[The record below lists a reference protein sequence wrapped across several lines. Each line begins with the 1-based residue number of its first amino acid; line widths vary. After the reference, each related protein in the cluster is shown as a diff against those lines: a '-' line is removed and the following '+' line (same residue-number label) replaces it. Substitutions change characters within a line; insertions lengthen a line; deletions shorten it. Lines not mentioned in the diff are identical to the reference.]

1 MKHWNW
7 DRSAMKRWSLA
18 WVLLAL
24 SWGGACHG
32 ATHQHLNAG
41 ARGSEA
47 GAALYFVNGD
57 RFAASSGYVVALEK
71 AEAGTHAGL
80 HRGSITLTSLAGTL
94 DYGGPTFDHPAFGA
108 HVEVVVE
115 EVDGPVGGRF
125 GFWESGGED
134 EGTELTFDVES
145 GTRGGTNRFAL
156 SETDG
161 SAGVDPYGHV
171 HGRVFTATGAG
182 LYTVGLRLVDT
193 SMNGVDGGPLH
204 RDSEVFRLQFQAGVT
219 LARLEM
225 EGEEVRVIFGAIQG
239 YSYQVERSFGLGA
252 GAVWEAVGEV
262 VRGEDRLQEVRVPRG
277 GAAVFFRLRRTAT

>member
-1 MKHWNW
+1 MKLLRWGGRAMARCRW
-7 DRSAMKRWSLA
+7 D
-18 WVLLAL
+18 WVLLLL
-24 SWGGACHG
+24 SWSGVCHG

-41 ARGSEA
+41 ARGSTA

-71 AEAGTHAGL
+71 AGPGTHAGFY
-80 HRGSITLTSLAGTL
+80 RGSITLTSLAGTL

-115 EVDGPVGGRF
+115 EVDGPVGGRL

-134 EGTELTFDVES
+134 EGTELTFDVEA

-171 HGRVFTATGAG
+171 HGRVFTATTAG

-193 SMNGVDGGPLH
+193 SLNGVDGGPLH
-204 RDSEVFRLQFQAGVT
+204 RDSEIFRLQFQAGVT

-225 EGEEVRVIFGAIQG
+225 EAEEVRVMFGAIQG
-239 YSYQVERSFGLGA
+239 YAYQVERSSGLGA

-262 VRGEDRLQEVRVPRG
+262 VRGEDRIREVRVPRG
-277 GAAVFFRLRRTAT
+277 GGAVFFRLKRIAQ